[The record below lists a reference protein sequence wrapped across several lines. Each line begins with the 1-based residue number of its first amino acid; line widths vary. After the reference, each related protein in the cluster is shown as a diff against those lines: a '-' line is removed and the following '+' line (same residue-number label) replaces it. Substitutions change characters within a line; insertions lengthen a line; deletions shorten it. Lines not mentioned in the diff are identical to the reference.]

1 MKARPLAASPV
12 LALLVSAALAA
23 PDRGAR
29 QASSAAPPP
38 TRTDNVREVLH
49 GVEVVDPYRW
59 LEDQNSPETRAWID
73 AQNRYTRSVLDSI
86 PGRERL
92 RKRIAKLLKVDSV
105 SEPVERK
112 GKYFFTKR
120 LAEQDLP
127 VIVMRNGLRG
137 KDEVLIDP
145 HPMSADHTVSVDIQ
159 EVSHDGSLLA
169 YGVRKGGEDQAE
181 VRLMEVAS
189 RRTLPDRLPRAL
201 YLSVAV
207 KHDNSGLFYSRH
219 GDEGSRVFY
228 HALGADPSGDVEL
241 FGKGYGPDKGID
253 VEISSDGRTL
263 VITVEYGSSAD
274 QTEVYVQDLVEHG
287 PIRPVVNDIPAR
299 FMGTAAGG
307 RLFLQTNWKAPK
319 NRILAVDLRDAGGA
333 GPERWREIVPESDAV
348 IESFTPAAGKLFV
361 NYTRNASSVLK
372 VYEPDGEKGR
382 EGWRE
387 GGDIELPAVGSVSG
401 LRGRW
406 ESDEVFFSFTS
417 FHIPSTVFRYDAKKR
432 RQEVWARMK
441 VPIRSG
447 RFETQQVWYLSKD
460 GTKIPMFIV
469 SPRKI
474 KRDGSNPTLLT
485 GYGGFNLSEK
495 PVFSARTALW
505 IERGGILALPSLRG
519 GGEFGE
525 DWHRGGMLGK
535 KQNVFD
541 DFIAA
546 AEWLIRNGYT
556 KPSKLAISGGS
567 NGGLL
572 VGAALTQRPELFQAV
587 LCSYPLLDMLRYHKF
602 LVAAFWMPEYGSAE
616 DPQQFEYLRAYSPYQ
631 NVKPGTRYPAVL
643 FVTGD
648 SDTRVAP
655 LHARKMAAL
664 LQAATASERSV
675 LLRYDTSAGH
685 TGVEPLVKRIEEL
698 TDVMSFLLWQVG
710 AARN

>member
-1 MKARPLAASPV
+1 MKAPGLMKARPLAASPV

-49 GVEVVDPYRW
+49 GVEMVDPYRW

-92 RKRIAKLLKVDSV
+92 SKRIAKLLKVDSV

-189 RRTLPDRLPRAL
+189 RKTLPDRLPRAL

-253 VEISSDGRTL
+253 AEISSDGRTL
-263 VITVEYGSSAD
+263 LITVEYGSSAD
-274 QTEVYVQDLVEHG
+274 QTEVYVQDLVDHG
-287 PIRPVVNDIPAR
+287 PIRPVVNDVPAR
-299 FMGTAAGG
+299 FTGTAAGG

-333 GPERWREIVPESDAV
+333 GPERWREVVPESDAV

-525 DWHRGGMLGK
+525 DWHRGGMGT
-535 KQNVFD
+535 
-541 DFIAA
+541 
-546 AEWLIRNGYT
+546 RNRRSW
-556 KPSKLAISGGS
+556 PSPE
-567 NGGLL
+567 
-572 VGAALTQRPELFQAV
+572 GAT
-587 LCSYPLLDMLRYHKF
+587 
-602 LVAAFWMPEYGSAE
+602 AAFSSAQPSRSGPNCSKRSCAPTRCSTCCATTSSSWRPSGCRSTVRRKTLNSSSTFGRTRRTRTSSPGPAIRPSSSSPVIRTRGSPRCMRGRWRRCCRPRRPRSDRCSCA
-616 DPQQFEYLRAYSPYQ
+616 
-631 NVKPGTRYPAVL
+631 TTPAR
-643 FVTGD
+643 
-648 SDTRVAP
+648 DTP
-655 LHARKMAAL
+655 
-664 LQAATASERSV
+664 ASSRSS
-675 LLRYDTSAGH
+675 RGS
-685 TGVEPLVKRIEEL
+685 R
-698 TDVMSFLLWQVG
+698 S
-710 AARN
+710 